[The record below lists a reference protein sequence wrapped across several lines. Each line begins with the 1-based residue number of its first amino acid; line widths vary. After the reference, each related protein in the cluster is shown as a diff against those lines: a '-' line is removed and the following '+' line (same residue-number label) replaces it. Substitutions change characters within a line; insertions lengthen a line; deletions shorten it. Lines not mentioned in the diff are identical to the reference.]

1 MKADEEGHE
10 NSAIK
15 MGAKELPLLTKKI
28 MAKASKLMTKTTF
41 YI

>member
-10 NSAIK
+10 SSAIA
-15 MGAKELPLLTKKI
+15 MGAKELNPLAKKI
-28 MAKASKLMTKTTF
+28 MGKASKLMTKTTF